1 MEFVKIEL
9 QNKSDIADL
18 SNLAT
23 SIIREHFDSL
33 IGKAQNDYMLAK
45 FQTVEAITKQIEQG
59 YQYYFV
65 RAEKEN
71 IGFLAFSLRAE
82 ELYLSKFYLKK
93 VQRGK
98 GYSKKMLPFV
108 IEQAKSYGKRLIV
121 LNVNKDNSA
130 VKVYERLGF
139 VKIREEKND
148 IGQGFFMDDFV
159 YAYEIS

>member
-1 MEFVKIEL
+1 
-9 QNKSDIADL
+9 
-18 SNLAT
+18 
-23 SIIREHFDSL
+23 
-33 IGKAQNDYMLAK
+33 
-45 FQTVEAITKQIEQG
+45 
-59 YQYYFV
+59 
-65 RAEKEN
+65 
-71 IGFLAFSLRAE
+71 
-82 ELYLSKFYLKK
+82 
-93 VQRGK
+93 
-98 GYSKKMLPFV
+98 MLPFV